1 MARTVIGIFDNEADA
16 QEAVRLLQEEGISR
30 DGIDLA
36 LPDKTGDHTYERA
49 DNTYERANT
58 ETNQTW
64 NQNADVT
71 HHKNHNEDE
80 KGFFGRIGT
89 FFSSLF
95 DNEHDT
101 QHYSQAGQHRS
112 IVTVH
117 ANSVEQAEIAADIMD
132 DCGAIDTDNL
142 TNYDHATG
150 SMSRGSSVVDVQT
163 HTKGTTRLSGAGSR
177 SRIFDRT
184 LAPENRLYSEYK
196 EDNNGQDDALN
207 RKPIL

>member
-1 MARTVIGIFDNEADA
+1 MMARTVIGIFDNEADA
-16 QEAVRLLQEEGISR
+16 QEAVRQLQEEGISR

-36 LPDKTGDHTYERA
+36 LP
-49 DNTYERANT
+49 NTYESANT

-64 NQNADVT
+64 NQNADAT
-71 HHKNHNEDE
+71 HHKDSNQEE

-95 DNEHDT
+95 DNEDDT
-101 QHYSQAGQHRS
+101 RRYSQVGQNRS

-117 ANSVEQAEIAADIMD
+117 ANSVEQAEIAADVMD

-150 SMSRGSSVVDVQT
+150 TMSRGSSVVDGQT
-163 HTKGTTRLSGAGSR
+163 YASGTTRLSGAGSR

-184 LAPENRLYSEYK
+184 LEPENRLYSEYK
-196 EDNNGQDDALN
+196 EDNNGQNDALN